1 MVPVSVLS
9 VLNSFI
15 FNPNSN
21 NTSLPILQR
30 KGLALRIG
38 VSRAAV
44 PFLVGWCL
52 FGLGVAVLNLFLNSF
67 VHSPP
72 PDCHVNQCL
81 HVIVVSLLVLG
92 L

>member
-9 VLNSFI
+9 VLHSFI

-21 NTSLPILQR
+21 NTFLPILQR
-30 KGLALRIG
+30 KGLAFRIG
-38 VSRAAV
+38 VYRAAV

-52 FGLGVAVLNLFLNSF
+52 FGLGVAVKELNLFLNSF

-72 PDCHVNQCL
+72 PTAM
-81 HVIVVSLLVLG
+81 
-92 L
+92 